1 MKVLYGKGISVVDL
15 VKRFGGL
22 LVKSQILQA
31 EEMIQKTEAKQG
43 EIVLTDLVA
52 EDELIEQKN
61 QRNQILQ
68 LGKDLRMLPQK
79 DTLGV
84 LQKNKRLQE
93 ILIETQARIN
103 VQKQEQAG
111 LQEAQ
116 EGKIEVDPEIP
127 IVVDLPAENV
137 IDEEDVKE
145 EDDPVRKT

>member
-79 DTLGV
+79 DTLGA

-103 VQKQEQAG
+103 VEKQEQAG
-111 LQEAQ
+111 L
-116 EGKIEVDPEIP
+116 
-127 IVVDLPAENV
+127 
-137 IDEEDVKE
+137 
-145 EDDPVRKT
+145 